1 MFQNLSKSRKEMEEL
16 SAALEGLING
26 KEPSLEHISEDT
38 LPSKIRSQI
47 LRLNDKIRG
56 SEQALLKEREE
67 IRGLIADTAHQLRTP
82 LANMESYLSLL
93 KADFECQTE
102 EKESSA
108 AKSKPGGAADGGS
121 ESIRMEDQAYY
132 IRAIVESE
140 EKIRFLTESF
150 IRMARLENGIIQ
162 IRKDSRDMEGTL
174 LGSILQAKKMADEKQ
189 IKIRLTMSGETGRTK
204 KTYGQEKRNEAESA
218 ILHDPQWLGEA
229 VFNLLDNSIKYSPE
243 GSTIHVSTVKNEMF
257 FRIEVRDEGTG
268 IEEGEENL
276 IFRRFYRGKHVTSQ
290 SGFGLGLYLSREIV
304 QKHGGFMKVKRLEP
318 GISVGIYLPVSEE
331 LRMEVVAESSR
342 RDDERNAKL

>member
-16 SAALEGLING
+16 SASLESLING
-26 KEPSLEHISEDT
+26 EEPALDRVSEDT

-47 LRLNDKIRG
+47 LRLNDKMRG
-56 SEQALLKEREE
+56 SEQALLQEREE

-93 KADFECQTE
+93 KADLERRT
-102 EKESSA
+102 
-108 AKSKPGGAADGGS
+108 GTS

-132 IRAIVESE
+132 IRAIAESE

-174 LGSILQAKKMADEKQ
+174 LGSILQAKKAADEKQ
-189 IKIRLTMSGETGRTK
+189 IEIRLTMSGESGRTK
-204 KTYGQEKRNEAESA
+204 KTSGREKGKEAGSA
-218 ILHDPQWLGEA
+218 VLHDPRWLGEA

-243 GSTIHVSTVKNEMF
+243 GSTIYVSTVKNEMF

-276 IFRRFYRGKHVTSQ
+276 IFRRFYRGKHVNGQ
-290 SGFGLGLYLSREIV
+290 NGFGLGLYLSREIV
-304 QKHGGFMKVKRLEP
+304 QRHGGFMKVKRLEP
-318 GISVGIYLPVSEE
+318 GLSVGIYLPV
-331 LRMEVVAESSR
+331 
-342 RDDERNAKL
+342 D

>member
-16 SAALEGLING
+16 SVALEGLING
-26 KEPSLEHISEDT
+26 KEPSLERISEDT

-47 LRLNDKIRG
+47 LRLNDKMRG

-93 KADFECQTE
+93 KADLECRTE

-108 AKSKPGGAADGGS
+108 AKSKTGGAADGGS

-204 KTYGQEKRNEAESA
+204 KTYGQEKRNEAGSA

-276 IFRRFYRGKHVTSQ
+276 IFRRFYRGKRVTSQ

-331 LRMEVVAESSR
+331 LRMEVAAESSR

>member
-16 SAALEGLING
+16 SAALESLING
-26 KEPSLEHISEDT
+26 EEPALDRISEDT
-38 LPSKIRSQI
+38 LPSKIRNQI
-47 LRLNDKIRG
+47 LRLNDKMRG

-93 KADFECQTE
+93 KADLERRT
-102 EKESSA
+102 
-108 AKSKPGGAADGGS
+108 GTS

-132 IRAIVESE
+132 IRAIAESE
-140 EKIRFLTESF
+140 EKIRFLTEGF

-162 IRKDSRDMEGTL
+162 IRKDSLDMEGTL
-174 LGSILQAKKMADEKQ
+174 LGSILQAKKAADEKQ
-189 IKIRLTMSGETGRTK
+189 IEIRLTMSGESGRTK
-204 KTYGQEKRNEAESA
+204 KTSGREKGKEAGSA
-218 ILHDPQWLGEA
+218 VLHDPQWLGEA

-276 IFRRFYRGKHVTSQ
+276 IFRRFYRGKHVNGQ
-290 SGFGLGLYLSREIV
+290 NGFGLGLYLSREIV
-304 QKHGGFMKVKRLEP
+304 QRHGGFMKVKRLEP
-318 GISVGIYLPVSEE
+318 GLSVGIYLPV
-331 LRMEVVAESSR
+331 
-342 RDDERNAKL
+342 D

>member
-16 SAALEGLING
+16 SASLESLING
-26 KEPSLEHISEDT
+26 EEPALDRVSEDT

-47 LRLNDKIRG
+47 LRLNDKMRG
-56 SEQALLKEREE
+56 SEQALLQEREE

-93 KADFECQTE
+93 KADLERRT
-102 EKESSA
+102 
-108 AKSKPGGAADGGS
+108 GTS

-132 IRAIVESE
+132 IRAIAESE

-174 LGSILQAKKMADEKQ
+174 LGSILQAKKAADEKQ
-189 IKIRLTMSGETGRTK
+189 IEIRLTMSGESGRTK
-204 KTYGQEKRNEAESA
+204 KTSGREKGKEAESA
-218 ILHDPQWLGEA
+218 VLHDPQWLGEA

-276 IFRRFYRGKHVTSQ
+276 IFRRFYRGKHVNGQ
-290 SGFGLGLYLSREIV
+290 NGFGLGLYLSREIV
-304 QKHGGFMKVKRLEP
+304 QRHGGFMKVKRLEP
-318 GISVGIYLPVSEE
+318 GLSVGIYLPV
-331 LRMEVVAESSR
+331 
-342 RDDERNAKL
+342 D

>member
-1 MFQNLSKSRKEMEEL
+1 MFQNLSKNRKEMEEL
-16 SAALEGLING
+16 SSALESLING
-26 KEPSLEHISEDT
+26 ERPSLDRVSEDT

-47 LRLNDKIRG
+47 LRLNDKMRG
-56 SEQALLKEREE
+56 SEQALLQEREE

-93 KADFECQTE
+93 KADLERRT
-102 EKESSA
+102 
-108 AKSKPGGAADGGS
+108 GTS

-132 IRAIVESE
+132 IRAIAESE
-140 EKIRFLTESF
+140 EKIRFLTEGF

-162 IRKDSRDMEGTL
+162 IRKDSLDMEGTL
-174 LGSILQAKKMADEKQ
+174 LGSILQAKKAADEKQ
-189 IKIRLTMSGETGRTK
+189 IEIRLTMSGESGRTK
-204 KTYGQEKRNEAESA
+204 KTSGREKGKEAGSA
-218 ILHDPQWLGEA
+218 VLHDPQWLGEA

-276 IFRRFYRGKHVTSQ
+276 IFRRFYRGKHVNGQ
-290 SGFGLGLYLSREIV
+290 NGFGLGLYLSREIV
-304 QKHGGFMKVKRLEP
+304 QRHGGFMKVKRLEP
-318 GISVGIYLPVSEE
+318 GLSVGIYLPV
-331 LRMEVVAESSR
+331 
-342 RDDERNAKL
+342 D

>member
-16 SAALEGLING
+16 SAALESLING
-26 KEPSLEHISEDT
+26 EEPALDRISEDT
-38 LPSKIRSQI
+38 LPSKIWNQI
-47 LRLNDKIRG
+47 LRLNDKMRG

-93 KADFECQTE
+93 KADLERRT
-102 EKESSA
+102 
-108 AKSKPGGAADGGS
+108 GTS

-132 IRAIVESE
+132 IRAIAESE
-140 EKIRFLTESF
+140 EKIRFLTEGF

-174 LGSILQAKKMADEKQ
+174 LGSILQAKKAADEKQ
-189 IKIRLTMSGETGRTK
+189 IEIRLTMSGESGRTK
-204 KTYGQEKRNEAESA
+204 KTSGREKGKEAGSA
-218 ILHDPQWLGEA
+218 VLHNPQWLGEA

-243 GSTIHVSTVKNEMF
+243 GSTIYVSTVKNEMF

-276 IFRRFYRGKHVTSQ
+276 IFRRFYRGKHVNGQ
-290 SGFGLGLYLSREIV
+290 NGFGLGLYLSREIV
-304 QKHGGFMKVKRLEP
+304 LRHGGFMKVKRLEP
-318 GISVGIYLPVSEE
+318 GLSVGIYLPV
-331 LRMEVVAESSR
+331 
-342 RDDERNAKL
+342 D

>member
-276 IFRRFYRGKHVTSQ
+276 IFRRFYRGKRVNGQ
-290 SGFGLGLYLSREIV
+290 NGFGLGLYLSREIV
-304 QKHGGFMKVKRLEP
+304 QRHGGFMKVKRLEP
-318 GISVGIYLPVSEE
+318 GLSVGIYLPVE
-331 LRMEVVAESSR
+331 
-342 RDDERNAKL
+342 

>member
-1 MFQNLSKSRKEMEEL
+1 MFQNLSKSRREMEEL

-276 IFRRFYRGKHVTSQ
+276 IFRRFYRGKRVTSQ

>member
-1 MFQNLSKSRKEMEEL
+1 MFQNLSKNRKEMEEL
-16 SAALEGLING
+16 SSALESLING
-26 KEPSLEHISEDT
+26 ERPSLDRVSEDT

-47 LRLNDKIRG
+47 LRLNDKMLG
-56 SEQALLKEREE
+56 SEQALLQEREE

-93 KADFECQTE
+93 KADLERRT
-102 EKESSA
+102 
-108 AKSKPGGAADGGS
+108 GTS

-132 IRAIVESE
+132 IRAIAESE
-140 EKIRFLTESF
+140 EKIRFLTEGF

-162 IRKDSRDMEGTL
+162 IRKDSLDMEGTL
-174 LGSILQAKKMADEKQ
+174 LGSILQAKKAADEKQ
-189 IKIRLTMSGETGRTK
+189 IEIRLTMSGESGRTK
-204 KTYGQEKRNEAESA
+204 KTSGREKGKEAGSA
-218 ILHDPQWLGEA
+218 VLHDPQWLGEA

-276 IFRRFYRGKHVTSQ
+276 IFRRFYRGKHVNGQ
-290 SGFGLGLYLSREIV
+290 NGFGLGLYLSREIV
-304 QKHGGFMKVKRLEP
+304 QRHGGFMKVKRLEP
-318 GISVGIYLPVSEE
+318 GLSVGIYLPVE
-331 LRMEVVAESSR
+331 
-342 RDDERNAKL
+342 

>member
-16 SAALEGLING
+16 SVALEGLING
-26 KEPSLEHISEDT
+26 KEPSLERISEDT

-47 LRLNDKIRG
+47 LRLNDKMRG

-93 KADFECQTE
+93 KADFECRTE

-276 IFRRFYRGKHVTSQ
+276 IFRRFYRGKRVNSQ

-318 GISVGIYLPVSEE
+318 GISVGIYLPVPEE
-331 LRMEVVAESSR
+331 LRMEAAAESSR

>member
-16 SAALEGLING
+16 SASLESLING
-26 KEPSLEHISEDT
+26 EEPALDRVSEDT

-47 LRLNDKIRG
+47 LRLNDKMRG
-56 SEQALLKEREE
+56 SEQALLQEREE

-93 KADFECQTE
+93 KADLERRT
-102 EKESSA
+102 
-108 AKSKPGGAADGGS
+108 GTS

-132 IRAIVESE
+132 IRAIAESE

-162 IRKDSRDMEGTL
+162 IRKDSLDMEGTL
-174 LGSILQAKKMADEKQ
+174 LGSILQAKKAADEKQ
-189 IKIRLTMSGETGRTK
+189 IEIRLTMSGESGRTK
-204 KTYGQEKRNEAESA
+204 KTSGREKGKEAESA
-218 ILHDPQWLGEA
+218 VLHDPQWLGEA

-276 IFRRFYRGKHVTSQ
+276 IFRRFYRGKHVNGQ
-290 SGFGLGLYLSREIV
+290 NGFGLGLYLSREIV
-304 QKHGGFMKVKRLEP
+304 QRHGGFMKVKRLEP
-318 GISVGIYLPVSEE
+318 GLSVGIYLPV
-331 LRMEVVAESSR
+331 
-342 RDDERNAKL
+342 D

>member
-1 MFQNLSKSRKEMEEL
+1 MFQNLSKNRKEMEEL
-16 SAALEGLING
+16 SSALESLING
-26 KEPSLEHISEDT
+26 ERPSLDRVSEDT

-47 LRLNDKIRG
+47 LRLNDKMRG
-56 SEQALLKEREE
+56 SEQALLQEREE

-93 KADFECQTE
+93 KADLERRT
-102 EKESSA
+102 
-108 AKSKPGGAADGGS
+108 GTS

-132 IRAIVESE
+132 IRAIAESE
-140 EKIRFLTESF
+140 EKIRFLTEGF

-162 IRKDSRDMEGTL
+162 IRKDSLDMEGTL
-174 LGSILQAKKMADEKQ
+174 LGSILQAKKAADEKQ
-189 IKIRLTMSGETGRTK
+189 IEIRLTMSGESGRTK
-204 KTYGQEKRNEAESA
+204 KTSGREKGKEAESA
-218 ILHDPQWLGEA
+218 VLHDPQWLGEA

-276 IFRRFYRGKHVTSQ
+276 IFRRFYRGKHVNGQ
-290 SGFGLGLYLSREIV
+290 NGFGLGLYLSREIV
-304 QKHGGFMKVKRLEP
+304 QRHGGFMKVKRLEP
-318 GISVGIYLPVSEE
+318 GLSVGIYLPV
-331 LRMEVVAESSR
+331 
-342 RDDERNAKL
+342 D